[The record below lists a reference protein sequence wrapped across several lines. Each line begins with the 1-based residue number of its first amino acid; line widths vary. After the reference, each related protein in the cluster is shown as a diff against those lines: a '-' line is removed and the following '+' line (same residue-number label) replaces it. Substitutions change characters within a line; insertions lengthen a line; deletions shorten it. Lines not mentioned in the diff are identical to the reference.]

1 MTWYY
6 AVGSQQFGPFDV
18 EAIKRLINSGLITRT
33 TPMWR
38 AGMENWSAAAEVEE
52 LKEAFSTVPPPISPP
67 TPTPAPAAAAA
78 AATAMGAPRPVDPA
92 VAALLELLPGLIAY
106 TFGIG
111 HIYAGNVATGL
122 IIMFS
127 YWAVAFVNFLL
138 CFVFIGF
145 ITWPLCWVAALIISS
160 LTAANACKSR

>member
-1 MTWYY
+1 MPNELTKR
-6 AVGSQQFGPFDV
+6 AAPARRPLTDRVRLGAGTVLGDAAALASRVLGKGSGASIRGQVLTRVHPGAFGTLVKALKSGKPG
-18 EAIKRLINSGLITRT
+18 KGLIGV
-33 TPMWR
+33 P
-38 AGMENWSAAAEVEE
+38 AGRLAAMPDA
-52 LKEAFSTVPPPISPP
+52 
-67 TPTPAPAAAAA
+67 
-78 AATAMGAPRPVDPA
+78 
-92 VAALLELLPGLIAY
+92 AALLEVLPGLFLQ

-145 ITWPLCWVAALIISS
+145 ITWPLCWVAALVISS